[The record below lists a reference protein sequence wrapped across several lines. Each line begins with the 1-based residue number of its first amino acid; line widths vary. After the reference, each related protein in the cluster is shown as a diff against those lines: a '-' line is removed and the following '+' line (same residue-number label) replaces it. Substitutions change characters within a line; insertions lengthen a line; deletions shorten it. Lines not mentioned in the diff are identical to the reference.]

1 MSIEEIFIFSDIDF
15 ESPEALVKALLNK
28 IQHISQDKYL
38 ALAQDLNDALQQRQK
53 SLKSLVGMYG
63 ETALNLACC
72 NDSGVMREGIAC
84 YGNTE
89 IVKVLLMA
97 DTNHELLLQTTDV
110 GESALYSATVSN
122 REDIVRLLLNA
133 DTEGKLLMLQERN
146 FRETPL
152 HIAAYRG
159 YKEITKCLLD
169 ADTNGHLIWKYDD
182 IDQTPL
188 RVAAKN
194 GKTEICRLILAAA
207 GPNMRKLLEEKNYFG
222 KTPADQAA
230 ENKHLGTAQF
240 LIDVKDALDRGD
252 KKKIQLLLAD

>member
-1 MSIEEIFIFSDIDF
+1 MFSKEIFSFSDIDF
-15 ESPEALVKALLNK
+15 ESPEALVKALLSK
-28 IQHISQDKYL
+28 IQHISQDKYSE
-38 ALAQDLNDALQQRQK
+38 LAQALNDALGQRQK

-63 ETALNLACC
+63 ETALHLACC
-72 NDSGVMREGIAC
+72 SDSGVMREGIAC
-84 YGNTE
+84 YGNPE

-97 DTNHELLLQTTDV
+97 DTNHELLLQTTNA

-122 REDIVRLLLNA
+122 QKDIVRLLLDA
-133 DTEGKLLMLQERN
+133 DTDGKLLMLQERN

-159 YKEITKCLLD
+159 YKEIAKCLLD
-169 ADTNGHLIWKYDD
+169 ADKSGYLTWKYDD

-194 GKTEICRLILAAA
+194 GKTEVTKLILAAA
-207 GPNMRKLLEEKNYFG
+207 GSNMRKLLEEKNYFG

-230 ENKHLGTAQF
+230 ENKHLDTAQF
-240 LIDVKDALDRGD
+240 LIDVKAALDRGD